1 MHNTLRAAAPRHWTH
16 HRLVEGHLAQTQRVE
31 SERNVSRNMGFIAGT
46 IACGVFIVT
55 GSVLILMGVNA
66 RLPSHRGCWAT
77 VPFDAVA
84 HVPSAA
90 QCSLLQSLRVL
101 RLLGRRGWRW
111 LARWP
116 AGVVEAKRGGKGQ
129 RQSPPPG
136 RCG

>member
-1 MHNTLRAAAPRHWTH
+1 
-16 HRLVEGHLAQTQRVE
+16 
-31 SERNVSRNMGFIAGT
+31 MGFISGT

-90 QCSLLQSLRVL
+90 QCLLLHSLRAL
-101 RLLGRRGWRW
+101 RFLGRRTRR
-111 LARWP
+111 LVCWP
-116 AGVVEAKRGGKGQ
+116 AGVIEAKRGGKGQ

-136 RCG
+136 RCGCA